1 MKLKKCYS
9 LPPGLR
15 FHGMLLYSEVV
26 TTLLL
31 IRVGETALQ
40 PWFPELR

>member
-1 MKLKKCYS
+1 MLFII
-9 LPPGLR
+9 PGVR
-15 FHGMLLYSEVV
+15 FHGVLLYSEVV

-40 PWFPELR
+40 P